1 VLADGELWCWGTSK
15 ALLGASASCSA
26 PAGVY
31 PPTKVPATSAVVEI
45 AANRG
50 AIVARTA
57 DGNVWT
63 VGATWDPSIDCV
75 GKLTLRNPPPG

>member
-1 VLADGELWCWGTSK
+1 
-15 ALLGASASCSA
+15 
-26 PAGVY
+26 
-31 PPTKVPATSAVVEI
+31 VPATSAVVEI